1 MALKLPLGL
10 EGALEN
16 ALQPEIAATF
26 QLDGAHFRRVAAG
39 WAYPRH
45 DHPGFELNYVVEGSQ
60 ETELTGRHLVQ
71 QAGDLV
77 LFAPGDA
84 HASRNAGNEPMGYYC
99 MHFDVDDP
107 LLRRLLVLSGTRLHT
122 ADDAVTEAL
131 APGLTRLI
139 GLARRPPEQALVERL
154 ETISALFELLA
165 AMGRALATQFDT
177 APPVPAPILQIAN
190 RLAGWIAEQVE
201 APDTEQPIET
211 LIRRIGYS
219 PAHGNALFARVY
231 GIPPRQ
237 YRSRLKLRRAHL
249 LLLDSGLSVQ
259 QVADAMG
266 YGEVSHFSRQFKRW
280 SGLSPQAYRQ
290 QQARG

>member
-1 MALKLPLGL
+1 
-10 EGALEN
+10 
-16 ALQPEIAATF
+16 
-26 QLDGAHFRRVAAG
+26 
-39 WAYPRH
+39 
-45 DHPGFELNYVVEGSQ
+45 
-60 ETELTGRHLVQ
+60 
-71 QAGDLV
+71 
-77 LFAPGDA
+77 
-84 HASRNAGNEPMGYYC
+84 MGYYC